1 MTQSESESKSRVNGT
16 GAIIPFS
23 RPWRDREHA
32 HQYETAFVCVRR
44 NRESGHTTRLNQL
57 VEWVYDSDYSNTE
70 YQRIRR
76 FVNDCDYFKT
86 KTSGNYTEI
95 EPTLAVFG
103 LPLETDVSI
112 SQKQQTA
119 TGLEKDD
126 LEDKI
131 TDNPDSETPEDRS
144 KALLDKI
151 LRINADDHGD
161 YRHEILTQLC
171 TYRNNIS
178 GTYSILEHRVREQYL
193 GVPNTTRFTDSHDAG
208 KSQRRFRDALDNA
221 SEDSDSGVVLTLTI
235 DPKRFETHSE
245 ATDAIQD
252 EKQTLLSRLSYQ
264 LGESPTQITIPDF
277 QTNTGLLHYHI
288 AIFGVTNVSESQ
300 NETGKPTISQSQI
313 REYWSENYDIGSQIN
328 IQPIQTGRNGE
339 WLLHSDDKTVS
350 LSYYLG
356 KRIRELQDLAGLD
369 TGSLPLKY
377 WRHALFWVYRLR
389 YITCSNS
396 LKDTTES
403 EYGPHLPETSSVW
416 TYIGTA
422 RYEQIPTHIRENLIL
437 VGTSENNRMDIRRDC
452 TLRSDTL
459 AD

>member
-1 MTQSESESKSRVNGT
+1 MHTQSQSNSNVNT
-16 GAIIPFS
+16 TVHPTPDS
-23 RPWRDREHA
+23 RPWANRQYADH
-32 HQYETAFVCVRR
+32 YETAFRLVVK
-44 NRESGHTTRLNQL
+44 NRKAGNCTRVKQL
-57 VEWVYDSDYSNTE
+57 VEWVYDSDYSKTQ

-76 FVNDCDYFKT
+76 FVDNCDLFEVET
-86 KTSGNYTEI
+86 TGNYSRI
-95 EPTLAVFG
+95 EPTPDAFAI
-103 LPLETDVSI
+103 PLESTVSVT
-112 SQKQQTA
+112 QKRNTA
-119 TGLEKDD
+119 TGSENYTS
-126 LEDKI
+126 E
-131 TDNPDSETPEDRS
+131 TTETPEDTTESYPKDRVES
-144 KALLDKI
+144 LLDKRLRLNAEEHCDYRSEI
-151 LRINADDHGD
+151 LRQLAI
-161 YRHEILTQLC
+161 YRDCIKGTWSYYGHDF
-171 TYRNNIS
+171 RNLNLAI
-178 GTYSILEHRVREQYL
+178 
-193 GVPNTTRFTDSHDAG
+193 PNTTRFTDSHDSAN
-208 KSQRRFRDALDNA
+208 SEIRFREALDNA
-221 SEDSDSGVVLTLTI
+221 SEGFDTGVVVTLTI

-245 ATDAIQD
+245 ATESIREA
-252 EKQTLLSRLSYQ
+252 KSRLLSTLSYQ

-437 VGTSENNRMDIRRDC
+437 VGTPQ
-452 TLRSDTL
+452 
-459 AD
+459 